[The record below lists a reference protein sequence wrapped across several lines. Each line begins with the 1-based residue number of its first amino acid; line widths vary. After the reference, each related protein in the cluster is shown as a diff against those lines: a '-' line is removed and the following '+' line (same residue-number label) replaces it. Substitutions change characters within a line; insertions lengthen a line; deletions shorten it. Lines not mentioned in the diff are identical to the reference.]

1 MIHPKF
7 NSYIFSVLEAAKME
21 ARKDKQRVVTLNRDN
36 KVKVGIFIL
45 ANR

>member
-7 NSYIFSVLEAAKME
+7 SSYIFSVLEASKTE
-21 ARKDKQRVVTLNRDN
+21 ARKDKQKVVTLNRDN

>member
-7 NSYIFSVLEAAKME
+7 SSYVFSVLEASKTE
-21 ARKDKQRVVTLNRDN
+21 ARKDKQKVVILNGDN
-36 KVKVGIFIL
+36 KVKIGIFIL